1 MNELIN
7 ELTAHPLSTN
17 FLVFAFSLAV
27 IYLLVRFAQMLAANN
42 ISDKDLRYKTR
53 KTFSLSGYV
62 MVLLAGIA
70 IFSNQLSNIPV
81 LIGLLGVGLG
91 FALRELIQ
99 SLFGWAVIS
108 FGNLYKPGDR
118 IQLGGVMGDVM
129 DIGPLTTTVM
139 ECGNWVK
146 SDLYNGRVVYLPNN
160 IVLREQVLNYTVDF
174 PFLWDEIVVPV
185 RTDSDHRLARS
196 LVHEV
201 GARVQADT
209 MAAAREL
216 WSSFVL
222 HHRAEDAS
230 LDVVVTLSFDANWIE
245 LTLRYVVDYRTRRGT
260 KDKLYSAILDEFE
273 KSAGRVKIAQPSLQ
287 VTEFPAVARP

>member
-1 MNELIN
+1 MNELLN
-7 ELTAHPLSTN
+7 ELTNHPLSAN
-17 FLVFAFSLAV
+17 FLIFAFSLAA

-99 SLFGWAVIS
+99 SLFGWVVIS

-139 ECGNWVK
+139 ECGSWVK

-160 IVLREQVLNYTVDF
+160 IVLREQVLNYSVDF

-196 LVHEV
+196 IMQEV

-209 MAAAREL
+209 MVAAREL

-222 HHRAEDAS
+222 HHRAEDSS

-287 VTEFPAVARP
+287 VTEFPAAARP